1 MTRPNVEDQSL
12 GELVAAATGNVQKL
26 VRAEVELA
34 KIELKA
40 DAKKAAIGAV
50 LFAIAGLIASVIVIL
65 MSISFAYML
74 VGIGMWRWAAFAV
87 VSGLYLLLAAVLIL
101 IGWLRIRK
109 IDGAKRT
116 RQTLQDGVK
125 MLKRSREH

>member
-26 VRAEVELA
+26 VRAELELA

-40 DAKKAAIGAV
+40 DAKKAAIGGA
-50 LFAIAGLIASVIVIL
+50 LFAIAGLIAGVIVIL

-74 VGIGMWRWAAFAV
+74 VGLGMWHWAAFAT

-101 IGWLRIRK
+101 VGWLRIRK

-125 MLKRSREH
+125 MLKRTRDH

>member
-1 MTRPNVEDQSL
+1 MTRSNVEDQSL

-26 VRAEVELA
+26 VRAELELA

-40 DAKKAAIGAV
+40 DAKKAAIGGA
-50 LFAIAGLIASVIVIL
+50 LFAIAGLIAGVIVIL

-74 VGIGMWRWAAFAV
+74 VGLGMWRWAAFAV
-87 VSGLYLLLAAVLIL
+87 VSGLYLLLAALLIL

-125 MLKRSREH
+125 MLKRSRDH